1 MMFDLRREIYGG
13 EYEADVFGV
22 SDVVRGFMPVDYV
35 LLCLSVLVQD
45 RDERGFY

>member
-22 SDVVRGFMPVDYV
+22 SDVVRGFVPVGCV

-45 RDERGFY
+45 RDERWFY